1 MPKKKITTKSFDLL
15 SDDSYADQVKETMLT
30 LASKKKRYSGV
41 TDYASVSKNHLELID
56 NIYFQHTIGMRG
68 LPNGTLI
75 EIIGQ
80 DGIGK
85 TSLVWT
91 LAGFAMSQNSPF
103 FLVESEAKPM
113 DKKRV
118 QRCLSSDIELSQK
131 MIDRVLV
138 SCCTNL
144 LDAVSEI
151 EDWVN
156 TQRKDIGVPMEVP
169 LVCAIDTFSKM
180 MAPKEAEGR
189 SYYQDAKTTKKAKT
203 LEELGTGTNFE
214 HAKYAQKWC
223 RTLPAW
229 LDNKNVILIIVSHQ
243 NQKIDMGFG
252 GGFVSDAFNRTKIG
266 GNAFN
271 QNAALQLILTREGYL
286 IHNGD
291 KIGTKV
297 KATVAKN
304 SYGPEGG
311 IVRYELVSRPWL
323 DDGDNFQQSSLYFD
337 NTTADWFASNGIL
350 DTRCDRKRY
359 TCDTLGVTGVK
370 ADEFCE
376 ALRNKPDIMNNLSME
391 RHILGYSQDDVSASY
406 EVVDKDVVVDDSLDD
421 EELKIKKSKKDV

>member
-1 MPKKKITTKSFDLL
+1 MPKNKKSTVKSFDLL
-15 SDDSYADQVKETMLT
+15 SDDSYVDQVKETMMT
-30 LASKKKRYSGV
+30 LAAKKKRYSGV
-41 TDYASVSKNHLELID
+41 TNYDNVAKSHMEFLD

-68 LPNGTLI
+68 LPHGTLV
-75 EIIGQ
+75 EIMGQ

-85 TSLVWT
+85 TSLLWT
-91 LAGFAMSQNSPF
+91 LAGYAMQQNSPF

-118 QRCLSSDIELSQK
+118 MRCLSSDKEIAERML
-131 MIDRVLV
+131 DRVLV

-151 EDWVN
+151 EDWVD
-156 TQRKDIGVPMEVP
+156 TQRKDIGVPLDIP

-189 SYYQDAKTTKKAKT
+189 AYYEDVKGKKKAKT

-229 LDNKNVILIIVSHQ
+229 LDNKNVILLIVSHQ

-252 GGFVSDAFNRTKIG
+252 GGFVSDAYNRTKIG

-311 IVRYELVSRPWL
+311 MMRYELVSRPWL
-323 DDGDNFQQSSLYFD
+323 DDGDNYQQKALYFD
-337 NTTADWFASNGIL
+337 NTTAEWFASNGIL
-350 DTRCDRKRY
+350 DTRVERKRY
-359 TCDTLGVTGVK
+359 TCESLEVTGVT
-370 ADEFCE
+370 ADVFCN
-376 ALRNKPDIMNNLSME
+376 ALRENPDIVNTLCAE
-391 RHILGYSQDDVSASY
+391 RHILGYSQADVSSSY
-406 EVVDKDVVVDDSLDD
+406 TVVDQDVNDADDT
-421 EELKIKKSKKDV
+421 EENE